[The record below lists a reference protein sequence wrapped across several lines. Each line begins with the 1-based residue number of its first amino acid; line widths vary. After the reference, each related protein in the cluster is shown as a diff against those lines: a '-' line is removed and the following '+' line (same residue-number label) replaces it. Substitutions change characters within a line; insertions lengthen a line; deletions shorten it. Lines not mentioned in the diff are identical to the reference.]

1 MLDII
6 RDTIESIKP
15 VSPLRLQNAQSHL
28 GSLTKT
34 PDSLGLLEEL
44 AKKYSAIRDTDH
56 PCINKKSVIVFAADH
71 GVTQEGIST

>member
-15 VSPLRLQNAQSHL
+15 VSPLRLQSAQAHL
-28 GSLTKT
+28 CPLTNT
-34 PDSLGLLEEL
+34 PGSLGLLEEL
-44 AKKYSAIRDTDH
+44 TKKYSAIRDTDH

>member
-15 VSPLRLQNAQSHL
+15 VSPLRLQSVQAHL
-28 GSLTKT
+28 CLLTKT
-34 PDSLGLLEEL
+34 PGSLEEL
-44 AKKYSAIRDTDH
+44 TKKYSAIRDTDQ